1 MRKYPDRDEVIAR
14 VAKSIYG
21 ETILN
26 NSHRGDVVEMMV
38 LAALGEEWSF
48 VGLGWHPW
56 DIQRGSGKNRVRI
69 QVKQSAAL
77 QLWGPTVKQVLSL
90 NWSNKPPSYFERD
103 NPDEPIEK
111 EGWFCEIFVFG
122 VHQELD
128 PDKVDQ
134 VDSKQWKFLVVPT
147 CDLKKGAKSITLTK
161 ALNMW
166 PLCMWH
172 ELPKEVD
179 EAIRRMGQI
188 RASRI

>member
-56 DIQRGSGKNRVRI
+56 DIQRGSGK
-69 QVKQSAAL
+69 
-77 QLWGPTVKQVLSL
+77 T
-90 NWSNKPPSYFERD
+90 PSYFERD